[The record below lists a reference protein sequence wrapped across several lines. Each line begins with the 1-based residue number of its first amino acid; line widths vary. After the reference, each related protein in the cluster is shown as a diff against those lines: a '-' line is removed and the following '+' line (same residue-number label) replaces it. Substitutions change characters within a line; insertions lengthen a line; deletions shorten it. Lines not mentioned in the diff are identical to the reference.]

1 MKVIPSLKYSN
12 KHTWV
17 KVEGEFAYI
26 GITDFAQDQLGEV
39 LFVEMPEVED
49 ELTLGEEFGVVESS
63 KVASDLIAPISGE
76 VVEIN
81 EKLDDEPEYINEDAY
96 DAWIVKIKLSDADEV
111 ENLLSAD
118 AYEADRKSVV

>member
-1 MKVIPSLKYSN
+1 MKVIPSLKYTD
-12 KHTWV
+12 KHEWV

-39 LFVEMPEVED
+39 LFVEMPEVGD
-49 ELTLGEEFGVVESS
+49 DLTAGEEYGVVESS
-63 KVASDLIAPISGE
+63 KVASDLIAPVSGE

-96 DAWIVKIKLSDADEV
+96 DAWIVKVKVSDADELDS
-111 ENLLSAD
+111 LLSSEG
-118 AYEADRKSVV
+118 YEAGLE

>member
-1 MKVIPSLKYSN
+1 MKVIPELRYTD

-17 KVEGEFAYI
+17 KVEGDYAYI
-26 GITDFAQDQLGEV
+26 GITDYAQEQLGDI

-49 ELTLGEEFGVVESS
+49 ELTLGDDFGVVESS

-81 EKLDDEPEYINEDAY
+81 ERLEDEPEYINEDAY
-96 DAWIVKIKLSDADEV
+96 DAWIVKVKISDMDEL
-111 ENLLSAD
+111 ENLLTSG
-118 AYEADRKSVV
+118 AYENTLD

>member
-1 MKVIPSLKYSN
+1 MKVIPSLKYSD

-49 ELTLGEEFGVVESS
+49 ELTTGEEFGVVESS
-63 KVASDLIAPISGE
+63 KVASDLVAPISGE

-96 DAWIVKIKLSDADEV
+96 DAWIVKIKLSNADEV
-111 ENLLSAD
+111 ESLLNSD
-118 AYEADRKSVV
+118 TYEAGLE

>member
-1 MKVIPSLKYSN
+1 MKVIPSLKYTD
-12 KHTWV
+12 KHEWV

-39 LFVEMPEVED
+39 LFVEMPEVGD
-49 ELTLGEEFGVVESS
+49 EITAGEEYGVVESS
-63 KVASDLIAPISGE
+63 KVASDLIAPVSGE

-96 DAWIVKIKLSDADEV
+96 DAWIVKVKVSDADELDS
-111 ENLLSAD
+111 LLSSEG
-118 AYEADRKSVV
+118 YEAGLE

>member
-1 MKVIPSLKYSN
+1 MKVIPELRYSD

-17 KVEGEFAYI
+17 KIEGDYAYI

-39 LFVEMPEVED
+39 LFVEMPEIED
-49 ELTLGEEFGVVESS
+49 ELTQGEDFGVVESS

-81 EKLDDEPEYINEDAY
+81 ERLEDEPEYINEDPY
-96 DAWIVKIKLSDADEV
+96 DAWIVKVKVLDVDEL
-111 ENLLSAD
+111 ENLLTSG
-118 AYEADRKSVV
+118 AYENCME